1 MDKIYLGV
9 QKYKKILYYN
19 VFKETFCYG
28 IVFSRTYKKAFSTHY
43 EENAGMVWTCSRRCQ
58 KQQGSVSS

>member
-9 QKYKKILYYN
+9 QKYKKMLYYN

-28 IVFSRTYKKAFSTHY
+28 IVFFRTYKKAFSTHY
-43 EENAGMVWTCSRRCQ
+43 EENAGMV
-58 KQQGSVSS
+58 